1 MKLNCEK
8 CNAVYNIDES
18 KLPPSGLKVH
28 CKKCSNL
35 LVIGCKKEGNDG
47 VPKAQQK
54 PKTTSIKEK
63 EDNKQK
69 YGLKSDNLFSF
80 FLKNRKKEQDRAFE
94 ESSNSKNKRSMMKTH
109 FSSATSSFNRSKIA
123 VCASIFLIILLI
135 QFQTTR
141 NLLFENQILKFAD
154 SNAEEMIDDNIK
166 RATVAFT
173 IARAMNAVISIIQE
187 SELQIEP
194 AGLGVTIAV
203 GEIFDP
209 VNDLIER
216 FSWVM
221 LLSLISLGIMKTL
234 IHISSWLS
242 IDVFLSFG
250 LFFILLAMF
259 FNEKKRKILLSVGK
273 KALIGA
279 LIVRFAVPVA
289 MHLNQK
295 VYSSVLSA
303 EYESATRT
311 LEHSNQKLS
320 EINQNMDESINGQE
334 NSGWFDK
341 FKNVKE
347 SMAKI
352 IDLKSKITAV
362 KKVASDL
369 AETLIKLCVVFLL
382 NTVLLPIG
390 FLWLF
395 TKVIRMLFGSQFAIG
410 IEEKVKAKIYKN
422 RKVQTTP
429 AVAI

>member
-8 CNAVYNIDES
+8 CNTVYNIDDS

-28 CKKCSNL
+28 CKKCNHL
-35 LVIGCKKEGNDG
+35 LVIRSEKKSMDSA
-47 VPKAQQK
+47 PKAQQK
-54 PKTTSIKEK
+54 PKTPSAKGK
-63 EDNKQK
+63 DDNEYKF
-69 YGLKSDNLFSF
+69 GLKSDNLFSF
-80 FLKNRKKEQDRAFE
+80 FLKNRKKEQDKAFE
-94 ESSNSKNKRSMMKTH
+94 ESSNSENKRSMMKTH
-109 FSSATSSFNRSKIA
+109 FLPAASSFNRSKM
-123 VCASIFLIILLI
+123 VVSASLFLIILLI

-141 NLLFENQILKFAD
+141 NLLFENQILKSAD
-154 SNAEEMIDDNIK
+154 GNAEEMIDENIK

-234 IHISSWLS
+234 IHVSSWLS

-273 KALIGA
+273 KALLGA

-295 VYSSVLSA
+295 VYSAVLSA

-320 EINQNMDESINGQE
+320 EINQNMDENINGQE

-341 FKNVKE
+341 FENVKE
-347 SMAKI
+347 SLAKI

-362 KKVASDL
+362 KRVASDL

-410 IEEKVKAKIYKN
+410 IEEKMKAKVFKN
-422 RKVQTTP
+422 RKVLTTP
-429 AVAI
+429 AVAV